1 MHESGPMT
9 IILITTFSI
18 LAITGLAWLARKILP
33 FPICPI
39 CIGIAA
45 TWIWMLAGRLAGLE
59 FDTSMLAILLGG
71 SVVGMGDQLE
81 KYLSEGRL
89 PLLWKTLFMP
99 LGFVAAYGLVAAL
112 WNVLGMAIAALLILI
127 AVFFMP
133 RSQPEKES
141 ATVEKLK
148 EDMKKCC

>member
-1 MHESGPMT
+1 MT
-9 IILITTFSI
+9 IILITTLSI

-39 CIGIAA
+39 CVGIAA

-59 FDTSMLAILLGG
+59 FDNAMLAILLGG

-81 KYLSEGRL
+81 KHLPAGRL
-89 PLLWKTLFMP
+89 PLLWKMLFMP
-99 LGFVAAYGLVAAL
+99 IGFVAAYGLVTAHWSMVAMT
-112 WNVLGMAIAALLILI
+112 VAALLLLT
-127 AVFFMP
+127 AVFFVP
-133 RSQPEKES
+133 WSKSEKNN
-141 ATVEKLK
+141 AVVEKLK

>member
-1 MHESGPMT
+1 MT
-9 IILITTFSI
+9 IILITTLSI
-18 LAITGLAWLARKILP
+18 LAITGLAWLANKILP

-39 CIGIAA
+39 CVGIAA

-59 FDTSMLAILLGG
+59 FDNAMLAILLGG

-81 KYLSEGRL
+81 KHLPAGRL

-99 LGFVAAYGLVAAL
+99 IGFIAAYGLATAHWTVMAMAVAAL
-112 WNVLGMAIAALLILI
+112 LLLTS
-127 AVFFMP
+127 VFFMP
-133 RSQPEKES
+133 RPQSEKNNS
-141 ATVEKLK
+141 VVEKLK